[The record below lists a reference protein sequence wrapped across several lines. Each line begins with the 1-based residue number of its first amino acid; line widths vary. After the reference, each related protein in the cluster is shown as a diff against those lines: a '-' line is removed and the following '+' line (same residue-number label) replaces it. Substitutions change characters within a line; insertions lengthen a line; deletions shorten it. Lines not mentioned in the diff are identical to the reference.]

1 MKKNLFTY
9 LLIVFTF
16 LISFGQSKDDVEII
30 TKKYD
35 KNAINQ
41 KIVEFEIF
49 EKKQKEYA
57 LIQARNNGWQ
67 EFIKKDDGNFQ
78 ELMDIT
84 PDGFP
89 IYYSTE
95 NQDAAISTR
104 TNFINSGGQ
113 LGLDLNGQN
122 MIARIWDGGTVRRT
136 HSFFDNRITTVD
148 DLSGNSYSAHATH
161 VTGTI
166 LASNINPSTKGMAF
180 QATGRTFNWTNDESE
195 AASEAL
201 LGMLISNHSYGVP
214 LTSSSGSTL
223 PAWYVGTYSLE
234 AKQWDEITFLAPYYL
249 PVMSA
254 GNDGNNNNN
263 TNPIAIGYDKLTNN
277 KTAKNILT
285 VANAQD
291 ANISQVD
298 GSLINVQINS
308 SSSQGPTD
316 DRRIKPDITGN
327 GTNLTSST
335 SESDFAT
342 STYSGTSMS
351 SPNIAGTLLLLQQ
364 HNKNKT
370 TSFMKAATLKGLAC
384 HTADDAGNIGP
395 DAKFG
400 WGLLNAKV
408 AVEAINNNGLSSW
421 VSEEDLKNNE
431 TYSMTVKSN
440 GNSPLIATIC
450 WTDVPGD
457 ANLGQRPANDITPA
471 LVNNLDIKI
480 TKDDTEVFYPWKLT
494 LNPSELATRNSDN
507 DVDNVEQVKIDSPVS
522 GNYTITVKNKG
533 VLINGH
539 QNFSLIITGVN
550 SRFAIIPKSNDLEL
564 CSNQDAIYTFDYIH
578 AGPGNTTF
586 SVPNL
591 PLGAVANFSPS
602 SLNTSGVVTLT
613 ISNLSSVSAGDYNLQ
628 IKGDNGIETEI
639 RTRKLKIYST
649 NFQPIELNTPNN
661 NENTVSTSTI
671 LKWEL
676 DFNVLSYNVQVS
688 TSPNFNTFLVNTNTL
703 GNSFP
708 VSGLLEATNY
718 YWRVIPSNTCANG
731 LEVDATVFNF
741 QTGELICGNN
751 FSATDFSN
759 AFIANTPNSSA
770 SVPIQVSGGFT
781 IGDLNVVLNISHT
794 YIQDMTYTLEGPA
807 SIGSPTVMLFNQPCG
822 DNDDINCTVDDSGIN
837 FTCAS
842 TPPAISGVVKPFE
855 NLSNFNGL
863 IADGTWILSVD
874 DPFNGDGGSINA
886 VTLEFCSLQAPL
898 SNDDFELSKI
908 AVYPNPTNDLINI
921 NLNNV
926 LDGTT
931 NFILYDIQGRNI
943 IEKKSTNDIETID
956 VKNLTEGI
964 YLLSIS
970 NGNIQ
975 TTRKIVVKN

>member
-1 MKKNLFTY
+1 MKKT
-9 LLIVFTF
+9 IFTF
-16 LISFGQSKDDVEII
+16 VLLFLFSFSFSQTNEEVNQII
-30 TKKYD
+30 KHYDLTNLRKKVLLFENYETREKANALEVAA
-35 KNAINQ
+35 KNNWP
-41 KIVEFEIF
+41 EFV
-49 EKKQKEYA
+49 KLA
-57 LIQARNNGWQ
+57 
-67 EFIKKDDGNFQ
+67 DGNFE
-78 ELMDIT
+78 ELMGLT

-89 IYYSTE
+89 IYYATQ
-95 NQDAAISTR
+95 NANAGISTR
-104 TNFINSGGQ
+104 ANFLNSGGQ
-113 LGLDLNGQN
+113 LGLNLNGQG
-122 MIARIWDGGTVRRT
+122 MVARVWDGGTVRRT
-136 HSFFDNRITTVD
+136 HNLFSNRVTTVD
-148 DLSGNSYSAHATH
+148 DLTGTSYSSHATH

-166 LASNINPSTKGMAF
+166 LASDANANTKGMAYE
-180 QATGRTFNWTNDESE
+180 ATGRTFNWTNDESE
-195 AASEAL
+195 AINEAT
-201 LGMLISNHSYGVP
+201 LGMLLSNHSYGVP
-214 LTSSSGSTL
+214 LTSSSGNTL
-223 PAWYVGTYSLE
+223 PAWYIGSYNSSSRN
-234 AKQWDEITFLAPYYL
+234 WDEIAYLAPYYL

-263 TNPIAIGYDKLTNN
+263 TNPIEVGYDKLTGN
-277 KTAKNILT
+277 KTGKNILT

-291 ANISQVD
+291 AIIDSNGNLTSVF
-298 GSLINVQINS
+298 INS
-308 SSSQGPTD
+308 SSSQGPSD

-327 GTNLTSST
+327 GTNVLSASST
-335 SESDFAT
+335 SDS
-342 STYSGTSMS
+342 STTTFSGTSMS
-351 SPNIAGTLLLLQQ
+351 SPNVAGTLLLLQQ
-364 HNKNKT
+364 HYKNIT
-370 TSFMKAATLKGLAC
+370 NSFMRASTLKGLAC
-384 HTADDAGNIGP
+384 HTADDAGSIGP

-400 WGLLNAKV
+400 WGLLNAKMG
-408 AVEAINNNGLSSW
+408 AETITNNGLKSW
-421 VSEEDLKNNE
+421 ISEENLAQNQNF
-431 TYSMTVKSN
+431 TMVVKAS
-440 GNSPLIATIC
+440 GTEPLIASIT
-450 WTDVPGD
+450 WTDLPGA
-457 ANLGQRPANDITPA
+457 ANLGNLPDNDATPA

-480 TKDDTEVFYPWKLT
+480 FKNETEIYYPWRLGN
-494 LNPSELATRNSDN
+494 LPSNLATRTDDN
-507 DVDNVEQVKIDSPVS
+507 NVDNVEVVKIDAPSS
-522 GNYTITVKNKG
+522 DFYTISVSHKG
-533 VLINGH
+533 NLVTGS
-539 QNFSLIITGVN
+539 QNYSLIITGIRSTFSLV
-550 SRFAIIPKSNDLEL
+550 STSEDLEL
-564 CSNQDAIYTFDYIH
+564 CANQTAVYTFDYKQ
-578 AGPGNTTF
+578 AGSFTTNFSAINLPSGAIATF
-586 SVPNL
+586 SPT
-591 PLGAVANFSPS
+591 
-602 SLNTSGVVTLT
+602 SLSGNGIVTMT
-613 ISNLSSVSAGDYNLQ
+613 ISNLSAVNPGNYYVG
-628 IKGDNGIETEI
+628 IKGDNGVETET
-639 RTRKLKIYST
+639 RTKKLLLYST
-649 NFQPIELNTPNN
+649 VFTPTILQYPSNSQ
-661 NENTVSTSTI
+661 NTVATSVI
-671 LKWEL
+671 LKWEN
-676 DFNVLSYNVQVS
+676 DFNSENYNIQVS
-688 TSPNFNTFLVNTNTL
+688 TSPTFSLLLVDETVASNNYSLQNLTEIT
-703 GNSFP
+703 
-708 VSGLLEATNY
+708 TY
-718 YWRVIPSNTCANG
+718 YWRVIPSNRCG
-731 LEVDATVFNF
+731 LGNSTDATLFNF
-741 QTGELICGNN
+741 QTGQLVCGNN